1 MADWPTTYWLIGCAL
16 VVLIF
21 GSAWM
26 GVRVLRARHPVPG
39 AHAEE
44 DHERPS
50 TDRTAEKK

>member
-39 AHAEE
+39 AHTEE